1 VHTCLD
7 LKYFKQLIVLCSQI
21 LIKLLHTNRN
31 MVTFLG
37 RQINLLGADA
47 TIIFSNLF
55 TALRVHFL
63 SLIDNF
69 SGFLKVGLDQELNCG
84 YHL

>member
-1 VHTCLD
+1 
-7 LKYFKQLIVLCSQI
+7 
-21 LIKLLHTNRN
+21 